1 MKRKS
6 CKKMKK
12 AVTIILLLATS
23 ILLTGCG
30 SDLKSFFLSDASMKR
45 MAKEDLKERYGEE
58 FVVHE
63 VWSLSWHTYA
73 ATCSPKADDRVV
85 FEIGAYKD
93 GTGIYSENYG
103 KSVVAAQISQKLE
116 EELQEYFPNCYVNTY
131 VSIQTGYLNVDN
143 VRDLTMEEYAER
155 CLRERCCVDVYVDKE
170 ALRDE
175 SIANEYQYFSET
187 LQGEIKTGK
196 IPNIDIVE
204 IYYMDADQLQ
214 NCRKYF
220 KENCQGNSSEVAE
233 GCYEFWFGYSYEKV
247 SKTYEEYEEMRR
259 GGM

>member
-63 VWSLSWHTYA
+63 VWSSSWHTYA
-73 ATCSPKADDRVV
+73 ATCSPKADGRVV

-116 EELQEYFPNCYVNTY
+116 KELQEYFPKCYVHTS
-131 VSIQTGYLNVDN
+131 VDIQIGYLNADN
-143 VRDLTMEEYAER
+143 VKDITLEEYAKR
-155 CLRERCCVDVYVDKE
+155 YPREKFSVHVYADRELLKT
-170 ALRDE
+170 D
-175 SIANEYQYFSET
+175 SIADEYRYFSET
-187 LQGEIKTGK
+187 LLGEIKTGELPC
-196 IPNIDIVE
+196 ITPVRIHYV
-204 IYYMDADQLQ
+204 DADQLQ
-214 NCRKYF
+214 NC
-220 KENCQGNSSEVAE
+220 KEYYKKNCDAYSDAVEEV
-233 GCYEFWFGYSYEKV
+233 YEFWFSNRYEKIN
-247 SKTYEEYEEMRR
+247 KTYEEYEEMRR
-259 GGM
+259 GGN